1 VVLADQ
7 RTARVRGREPKR
19 CLDELV
25 PNFLGELTYAAMAFA
40 AILLTLYWVIRLAVQ
55 HALRDHRRAQ

>member
-1 VVLADQ
+1 
-7 RTARVRGREPKR
+7 
-19 CLDELV
+19 LDELV

-40 AILLTLYWVIRLAVQ
+40 AIPLTLYWVIRLAVQ

>member
-1 VVLADQ
+1 
-7 RTARVRGREPKR
+7 
-19 CLDELV
+19 LDELV